1 VLCPNEKDRQQHYK
15 YLLSQKGNAVDK
27 ITHDSRTYIF
37 WVAYRDNLELMQ
49 YVVDNGGKANIEDIH
64 RYSEL

>member
-1 VLCPNEKDRQQHYK
+1 MEKIDSNTIK
-15 YLLSQKGNAVDK
+15 YLLSQKGNAVNK
-27 ITHDSRTYIF
+27 IAHDSRTYIF
-37 WVAYRDNLELMQ
+37 WAAYWDNLELMQ